1 MASTQTGFVRRRQSV
16 NLPPMP
22 GFARVLL
29 DQSAGRPLDYG
40 IPAPLADRVKAG
52 SRVRVPLR
60 TRVVLATVV
69 EVLAESDARGV
80 RDIAELVNDDALV
93 RPSLLRLAV
102 WMADYYCCPAEVALR
117 AVLPVVIRKAELTH
131 KAQLFV
137 ALARPLEAAE
147 HEELARRAPRQLEL
161 VRRLE
166 QTSEPVE
173 LAELGPL
180 RAAAK
185 SLEKR
190 GLVVVASRRIARD
203 PEGEYLPSVDLAMN
217 AEQAGALAAV
227 RAAVDDP
234 AGARPILL
242 HGVTGSGKT
251 EVYLQ
256 GLRHALAAG
265 KTALVLVPEISLTP
279 QTVERFKSRFASIQ
293 SRIAVLHSH
302 LSEGERHDEWHKIH
316 SGGARIVIGARSA
329 IFAPLENL
337 GLIVVDEEHENSYK
351 QEDAPRYHARDVAVY
366 RAALEG
372 CAVVLGSATPSME
385 SYHNARTGKYRL
397 VEMPSR
403 IDDRGMPLI
412 RVVDLRLQNRQKGQ
426 PQVLS
431 AMLCAAIDRRL
442 AVGQQTI
449 LFLNRR
455 GYSSALQCLACGH
468 VAQCPN
474 CSVALTYHRDDERIR
489 CHLCGHAE
497 RAPKACPACRDPGIR
512 HSGFGTQRVEESVR
526 RVFPAARVE
535 RMDAD
540 SMARKGSY
548 REALAR
554 FQARKVDI
562 LIGTQMIAKGL
573 HFPNVT
579 LVGIVN
585 ADVGLHMADFRAG
598 ERTFQLL
605 TQVAG
610 RAGRGEAEGEV
621 LVQTFTP
628 GHPSIQHARHHDF
641 AGFWEHE
648 SEFRRAFGHPPFQ
661 RFVLVTARGENLER
675 TEFTA
680 QTLARRLR
688 EGAGAEIVVAE
699 PAPAPLARVKSEH
712 RFHLAL
718 RGPSALRMSRLL
730 RETLARLSPPREV
743 RIAVDVDAL
752 HLL

>member
-1 MASTQTGFVRRRQSV
+1 MSRY
-16 NLPPMP
+16 
-22 GFARVLL
+22 ARVLL
-29 DQSAGRPLDYG
+29 DQSAGKPLDYG
-40 IPAPLADRVKAG
+40 IPVELAGKVRAG

-60 TRVVLATVV
+60 TRIVLATVLA
-69 EVLAESDARGV
+69 VLEESDVRGV
-80 RDIAELVNDDALV
+80 RDLVEVVNDDALV
-93 RPSLLRLAV
+93 RPVLMRLAR
-102 WMADYYCCPAEVALR
+102 WMADYYCCGEEVAMR
-117 AVLPVVIRKAELTH
+117 AVLPVVIRKAELGH
-131 KAQLFV
+131 KERLFV
-137 ALARPLEAAE
+137 RLVRAPDEAERSALK
-147 HEELARRAPRQLEL
+147 RRSPRQLE
-161 VRRLE
+161 VIARLE
-166 QTSEPVE
+166 QASVPVE
-173 LAELGPL
+173 LAELNGP
-180 RAAAK
+180 AAK
-185 SLEKR
+185 ALEKR
-190 GLVVVASRRIARD
+190 GLVRIEKQRIARD
-203 PEGEYLPSVDLAMN
+203 PEGEYLPSSDLSLN
-217 AEQAGALAAV
+217 PEQAAALREV
-227 RAAVDDP
+227 CAAVDAP
-234 AGARPILL
+234 AAAKPILL

-279 QTVERFKSRFASIQ
+279 QAVERFKSRFASIQ
-293 SRIAVLHSH
+293 GQIAVLHSH

-351 QEDAPRYHARDVAVY
+351 QDEAPRYHARDVAVY

-385 SYHNARTGKYRL
+385 SYHNAKTGKYRL
-397 VEMPSR
+397 VAMALR
-403 IDDRGMPLI
+403 IDERRMPLI

-426 PQVLS
+426 QQVLS
-431 AMLCAAIDRRL
+431 AMLCVAIERRL
-442 AVGQQTI
+442 AAGQQTI

-455 GYSSALQCLACGH
+455 GYSAALQCLACGH

-474 CSVALTYHRDDERIR
+474 CSVALTYHREDERIR

-497 RAPKACPACRDPGIR
+497 RAPKSCPSCHDPGIR
-512 HSGFGTQRVEESVR
+512 HSGFGTQKVEEAVR
-526 RVFPAARVE
+526 KVFPAARVE

-540 SMARKGSY
+540 SMSRKGSY
-548 REALAR
+548 REALDR
-554 FQARKVDI
+554 FQARKIDI
-562 LIGTQMIAKGL
+562 LVGTQMIAKGL

-585 ADVGLHMADFRAG
+585 ADIGLHMADFRAG

-641 AGFWEHE
+641 LGFWEHE
-648 SEFRRAFGHPPFQ
+648 SDFRRAFGHPPFQ
-661 RFVLVTARGENLER
+661 RFVLVTVRGDQAER

-688 EGAGAEIVVAE
+688 ENAGGDIVIGE
-699 PAPAPLARVKSEH
+699 PAPAPLARVKGEY
-712 RFHLAL
+712 RFHLTL
-718 RGPSALRMSRLL
+718 RGPSALRMSRMVKTAL
-730 RETLARLSPPREV
+730 TKLSPPREV

>member
-1 MASTQTGFVRRRQSV
+1 MAE
-16 NLPPMP
+16 
-22 GFARVLL
+22 FARVLL
-29 DQSAGRPLDYG
+29 DQSAGKSLDYR
-40 IPAPLADRVKAG
+40 IPPELADRVTAG

-60 TRVVLATVV
+60 TRVVLATVLSV
-69 EVLAESDARGV
+69 HDETEAKGV
-80 RDIAELVNDDALV
+80 RDLAALVNDAALV
-93 RPSLLRLAV
+93 RPILMRLAQ
-102 WMADYYCCPAEVALR
+102 WMSDYYCCPEEVAMR

-131 KAQLFV
+131 KEQLFV
-137 ALARPLEAAE
+137 ELRRVPDEAE
-147 HEELARRAPRQLEL
+147 RQEIERRAPRQLEVIL
-161 VRRLE
+161 QLE
-166 QTSEPVE
+166 KSGGPVE
-173 LAELGPL
+173 LSELVSMRP
-180 RAAAK
+180 AAK
-185 SLEKR
+185 ALEKR
-190 GLVVVASRRIARD
+190 GIVRIGMQRVLRD
-203 PEGEYLPSVDLAMN
+203 PEGEFLQSHDLMLN
-217 AEQAGALAAV
+217 AEQEIALDAV
-227 RAAVDDP
+227 FKAIENPIEAK
-234 AGARPILL
+234 PILL

-256 GLRHALAAG
+256 GIRRTLESG

-279 QTVERFKSRFASIQ
+279 QTVERFKSRFAEIQ
-293 SRIAVLHSH
+293 SLVAVLHSH

-329 IFAPLENL
+329 VFAPLDNL

-351 QEDAPRYHARDVAVY
+351 QDEAPRYNARDVAVY
-366 RAALEG
+366 RAAIEK
-372 CAVVLGSATPSME
+372 CAIVLGSATPSLE
-385 SYHNARTGKYRL
+385 SYYNAMTGKYRL
-397 VEMPSR
+397 IEMLLR

-412 RVVDLRLQNRQKGQ
+412 RVVDLRLQNKQKGQ

-431 AMLCAAIDRRL
+431 ALLIAAIERRL
-442 AVGQQTI
+442 AESQQTI

-455 GYSSALQCLACGH
+455 GYSSALLCQACGH
-468 VAQCPN
+468 VAHCPH
-474 CSVALTYHRDDERIR
+474 CSVALTYHREDERIR

-497 RAPKACPACRDPGIR
+497 VAPRKCPSCKDPGIR
-512 HSGFGTQRVEESVR
+512 HSGFGTQKVEESVR
-526 RVFPAARVE
+526 KIFPTAKVA

-540 SMARKGSY
+540 SMSRKGSY
-548 REALAR
+548 RETLDR
-554 FQARKVDI
+554 FQARKIDI
-562 LIGTQMIAKGL
+562 LVGTQMIAKGL

-610 RAGRGEAEGEV
+610 RAGRGEAAGEV

-628 GHPSIQHARHHDF
+628 AHPSIQHARHHDF

-648 SEFRRAFGHPPFQ
+648 SKFRKEFGHPPFL
-661 RFVLVTARGENLER
+661 RFVLITIRGDHAER

-688 EGAGAEIVVAE
+688 EAVDSNVTVGD
-699 PAPAPLARVKSEH
+699 PAPAPLSRVKDEY

-718 RGPSALRMSRLL
+718 TGPVALRMGRAIKSVLSKL
-730 RETLARLSPPREV
+730 TLPREIRV
-743 RIAVDVDAL
+743 TVDVDAL

>member
-1 MASTQTGFVRRRQSV
+1 MARIG
-16 NLPPMP
+16 
-22 GFARVLL
+22 RVLL

-40 IPAPLADRVKAG
+40 IPSELADRVQPG

-60 TRVVLATVV
+60 TRVVLGTVISV
-69 EVLAESDARGV
+69 HDETDAKGV
-80 RDIAELVNDDALV
+80 REIAALLNDDALV
-93 RPSLLRLAV
+93 RPSLMQLAR
-102 WMADYYCCPAEVALR
+102 WMADYYCCPEEVAMR

-131 KAQLFV
+131 KEQLFV
-137 ALARPLEAAE
+137 ELIEIPDAATRAELE
-147 HEELARRAPRQLEL
+147 RRAPRQLDA
-161 VRRLE
+161 VRALE
-166 QTSEPVE
+166 AAGAPVE
-173 LAELGPL
+173 LAALPAP
-180 RAAAK
+180 RAAVKA
-185 SLEKR
+185 LEKR
-190 GLVVVASRRIARD
+190 GLVRVGLQRVARE
-203 PEGEYLPSVDLAMN
+203 PEGEFLPSQDLVLN
-217 AEQAGALAAV
+217 DEQRVALEAV
-227 RAAVDDP
+227 FEAIGDP
-234 AGARPILL
+234 AASKPILL

-256 GLRHALAAG
+256 AIRRTLESGR
-265 KTALVLVPEISLTP
+265 TALVLVPEISLTP
-279 QTVERFKSRFASIQ
+279 QTVERFKSRFADIQ
-293 SRIAVLHSH
+293 SLVAVLHSH

-329 IFAPLENL
+329 VFAPLRSP

-366 RAALEG
+366 RASLEK
-372 CAVVLGSATPSME
+372 CAVLLGSATPSLE
-385 SYHNARTGKYRL
+385 SYHNAKIGKYRL

-431 AMLCAAIDRRL
+431 PLLCAAIERRL
-442 AVGQQTI
+442 AAGQQTI

-455 GYSSALQCLACGH
+455 GYSSALLCQACGH

-497 RAPKACPACRDPGIR
+497 VAPRKCPSCRDPGIR
-512 HSGFGTQRVEESVR
+512 HAGFGTQKVEEAVR
-526 RVFPAARVE
+526 RVFPAAKVA

-540 SMARKGSY
+540 SMSRKGSY
-548 REALAR
+548 RETLDR
-554 FQARKVDI
+554 FQARKIDI

-628 GHPSIQHARHHDF
+628 AHPSIQHARHHDF

-648 SEFRRAFGHPPFQ
+648 SGFRRVFEHPPYS
-661 RFVLVTARGENLER
+661 RFVLLTVRGDHFER

-680 QTLARRLR
+680 RTLARRLR
-688 EGAGAEIVVAE
+688 EAVEEGLFVAE
-699 PAPAPLARVKSEH
+699 PSPAPLARVKGEY
-712 RFHLAL
+712 RFHLPL
-718 RGPSALRMSRLL
+718 RGPSALRMSRAIQSVLAKL
-730 RETLARLSPPREV
+730 TLPREV
-743 RIAVDVDAL
+743 RVGVDVDAL
-752 HLL
+752 QLL